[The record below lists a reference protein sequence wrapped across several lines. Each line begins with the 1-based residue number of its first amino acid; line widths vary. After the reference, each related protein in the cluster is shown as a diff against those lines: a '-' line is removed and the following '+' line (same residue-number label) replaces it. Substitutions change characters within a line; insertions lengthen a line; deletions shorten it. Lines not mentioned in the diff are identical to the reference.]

1 MTFESGFNPHTEA
14 AQQRRAA
21 MLERIGE
28 LRAIEARAAAASA
41 QSKPVFDKRGQLLPR
56 ERIALLVDPGAPWLP
71 LCSIAGY
78 GQDTRDLAKSVP
90 GGGMVAGIGFVA
102 GVRCM
107 VVASDSGIEAGAIQ
121 PKGLEKILRVQDI
134 ALQNKLP
141 FVHLVE
147 SAGANLTKYKV
158 EGFVHGGSLFRNL
171 ARHSAAGL
179 PVITVQHG
187 SGTAGGAYMPG
198 LSDVVVMVRGRSRAF
213 LAGPPL
219 LKAATGEVAT
229 EEELGGAEM
238 HTSVSGLGEYLAEDD
253 REALGIARRLIA
265 SLRSGPSTVR
275 PEPSSVRPEPSSV
288 RPEPVEGFTHTWARA
303 STGSARTEWGS
314 ARPEWGSPRT
324 GVPEPMLPAD
334 DLLALMPAHHREP
347 VDMREVMARIADG
360 SDLLEFK
367 PLYGAA
373 TLCVQARIG
382 GHAVGLISNNGP
394 IDVPGAN
401 KATHFIQWMC
411 QLGHPLIYLQNT
423 TGYMVGR
430 DSEQGGMIKHGSKMI
445 QAVTG
450 ATVPQITIQ
459 CGASFGA
466 GNYGMCGRG
475 FDPRF
480 LFSWPQARTAVM
492 GGEQA
497 ARTMQIVA
505 EAGLARKGIVPDPA
519 QMQQQFDQIVQVFE
533 SQADAFHTS
542 GLVLDDG
549 VIDPRDTRAVL
560 IFCLDTCA
568 EAAMHQPRPLPF
580 GVARM

>member
-1 MTFESGFNPHTEA
+1 MSRFASSFNAKSDAARARREA
-14 AQQRRAA
+14 MLARIDAWRALEQRAA
-21 MLERIGE
+21 D
-28 LRAIEARAAAASA
+28 ASA
-41 QSKPVFDKRGQLLPR
+41 KSKPQFDKRGQLLPR
-56 ERIALLVDPGAPWLP
+56 ERVALLLDAGAPWLP
-71 LCSIAGY
+71 LSTLAGY
-78 GQDTRDLAKSVP
+78 LQDTKDPAKSVP
-90 GGGMVAGIGFVA
+90 GGGMIAGIGFIE

-121 PKGLEKILRVQDI
+121 AMGLEKILRAQEI
-134 ALQNKLP
+134 ALQNRLP

-147 SAGANLTKYKV
+147 SAGANLMRYRV

-171 ARHSAAGL
+171 ARLSAAGL

-198 LSDVVVMVRGRSRAF
+198 LSDIVIMVRGRSRAF

-238 HTSVSGLGEYLAEDD
+238 HTSVSGLGEYLAEAD
-253 REALGIARRLIA
+253 RHALGIARKVIA
-265 SLRSGPSTVR
+265 GFRESNPC
-275 PEPSSVRPEPSSV
+275 SVAV
-288 RPEPVEGFTHTWARA
+288 NQAQ
-303 STGSARTEWGS
+303 SAMNSE
-314 ARPEWGSPRT
+314 AFD
-324 GVPEPMLPAD
+324 AD

-347 VDMREVMARIADG
+347 VDMREVMLRIVDG
-360 SDLLEFK
+360 GELLEFK
-367 PLYGAA
+367 SLYGSA
-373 TLCVQARIG
+373 TVCTQARIG

-411 QLGHPLIYLQNT
+411 QLGHPIVYLQNT
-423 TGYMVGR
+423 TGYMVGK
-430 DSEQGGMIKHGSKMI
+430 DAEQGGMIKHGSKMI
-445 QAVTG
+445 QAVTN
-450 ATVPQITIQ
+450 ATVPQITLQ

-475 FDPRF
+475 FAPRF
-480 LFSWPQARTAVM
+480 LFSWPSAKTAVM

-497 ARTMQIVA
+497 ARTMQIVT
-505 EAGLARKGIVPDPA
+505 EAALARKGIAPDA
-519 QMQQQFDQIVQVFE
+519 ERSQKQFDQIVAMFE
-533 SQADAFHTS
+533 AQADAFYTS
-542 GLVLDDG
+542 GLLLDDG

-560 IFCLDTCA
+560 AFCLDTIA
-568 EAAMHQPRPLPF
+568 EGAARALRPMQF

>member
-1 MTFESGFNPHTEA
+1 MSLNFESSFNPQG
-14 AQQRRAA
+14 AQALQRREA
-21 MLERIGE
+21 MLARIAQ
-28 LRAIEARAAAASA
+28 LRALEERAATASA
-41 QSKPVFDKRGQLLPR
+41 KSKPVFEKRGQLLPR
-56 ERIALLVDPGAPWLP
+56 ERVALLLDPGAPYVP
-71 LCSIAGY
+71 LCSLAGFL
-78 GQDTRDLAKSVP
+78 QDTKDPEKSVP
-90 GGGMVAGIGFVA
+90 GGGMLAGMGFIG

-107 VVASDSGIEAGAIQ
+107 VVASDSGIDAGAIQ
-121 PKGLEKILRVQDI
+121 ARGLEKILRVQEI
-134 ALQNKLP
+134 ALENRLP

-158 EGFVHGGSLFRNL
+158 EGFVLGGSLFRNL
-171 ARHSAAGL
+171 ARLSAAGL

-198 LSDVVVMVRGRSRAF
+198 LSDIVVMVRGRSRAF

-219 LKAATGEVAT
+219 LLAATGEVAT

-238 HTSVSGLGEYLAEDD
+238 HTGVSGLGEYLAEDD
-253 REALGIARRLIA
+253 RQALGLARELLQRT
-265 SLRSGPSTVR
+265 GWQPSTASRATV
-275 PEPSSVRPEPSSV
+275 S
-288 RPEPVEGFTHTWARA
+288 EPVFARD
-303 STGSARTEWGS
+303 E
-314 ARPEWGSPRT
+314 
-324 GVPEPMLPAD
+324 
-334 DLLALMPAHHREP
+334 LLALMPAHHREP
-347 VDMREVMARIADG
+347 VDMREVMARIVDG
-360 SDLLEFK
+360 SELLEFK

-394 IDVPGAN
+394 IDVAGAN

-411 QLGHPLIYLQNT
+411 QLGHPIVYLQNT
-423 TGYMVGR
+423 TGYMVGK

-445 QAVTG
+445 QAVTN

-475 FDPRF
+475 YAPRF
-480 LFSWPQARTAVM
+480 LFSWPQAKTAVM

-505 EAGLARKGIVPDPA
+505 EAGMARKGITPDPA
-519 QMQQQFDQIVQVFE
+519 QMQAQFDQIVNVFE

-560 IFCLDTCA
+560 AFCLDTCA
-568 EAAMHQPRPLPF
+568 EAAAREPRRMQF

>member
-1 MTFESGFNPHTEA
+1 MFESCFNPQSPQ
-14 AQQRRAA
+14 AQQRRDA
-21 MLERIGE
+21 MLARIAQ
-28 LRAIEARAAAASA
+28 LRALEDRAAQASA
-41 QSKPVFDKRGQLLPR
+41 KSKPVFDKRGQLLPR
-56 ERIALLVDPGAPWLP
+56 ERLALLLDPGAPFVP
-71 LCSIAGY
+71 LCSLAGFL
-78 GQDTRDLAKSVP
+78 QDTPDPNTSVP
-90 GGGMVAGIGFVA
+90 GGGMLAGMGFIS

-121 PKGLEKILRVQDI
+121 ARGLEKILRVQDI
-134 ALQNKLP
+134 ALENKLP
-141 FVHLVE
+141 FIHLVE

-158 EGFVHGGSLFRNL
+158 EGFVLGGALFRNL

-198 LSDVVVMVRGRSRAF
+198 LSDVVIMVRGRSRAF

-219 LKAATGEVAT
+219 LMAATGEVAT

-253 REALGIARRLIA
+253 REALGLARSVVGRLA
-265 SLRSGPSTVR
+265 
-275 PEPSSVRPEPSSV
+275 
-288 RPEPVEGFTHTWARA
+288 ARA
-303 STGSARTEWGS
+303 PTPALPQRGREPDGSGGWGGDW
-314 ARPEWGSPRT
+314 AASPHF
-324 GVPEPMLPAD
+324 PAE
-334 DLLALMPAHHREP
+334 DLLSLMPAHHREP
-347 VDMREVMARIADG
+347 VDMREVMLRITDA
-360 SDLLEFK
+360 SDILEFK

-373 TLCVQARIG
+373 TVCAQARVG

-394 IDVPGAN
+394 IDVAGAN

-411 QLGHPLIYLQNT
+411 QLGHPIIYLQNT
-423 TGYMVGR
+423 TGYMVGK

-445 QAVTG
+445 QAVTS

-475 FDPRF
+475 YAPRF
-480 LFSWPQARTAVM
+480 LFSWPNARTAVM

-505 EAGLARKGIVPDPA
+505 EAGMARKGITPDPA
-519 QMQQQFDQIVQVFE
+519 QMQAQFDQIVNVFE
-533 SQADAFHTS
+533 SQADAFYTS

-560 IFCLDTCA
+560 SFCLDTCA
-568 EAAMHQPRPLPF
+568 EAAAHQPRPMQF